1 MASYSDT
8 VFENEV
14 RKLISDKLTGSVTA
28 VADGTATTSI
38 EAYREQVGFI
48 RGLRFALEACAEA
61 HRLLAGEPP
70 KTDAETRRKM
80 ASKPTTM
87 GVL

>member
-1 MASYSDT
+1 MASYTDT

-14 RKLISDKLTGSVTA
+14 RKVISEKLTGSVTA
-28 VADGTATTSI
+28 VADGTAAESI

-48 RGLRFALEACAEA
+48 RGLRFALDACGEA

-70 KTDAETRRKM
+70 KQDAETRRKM
-80 ASKPTTM
+80 ASGFKGT
-87 GVL
+87 GVI